1 MAIDESP
8 LYVEAS
14 LRKCHAFYLFS
25 VFILKPSLNSI
36 RKHGIRQ
43 GSNGSDLHVILLSR
57 MRKKIWSSM
66 YLWTMSEFLRFF
78 FKKPLRKKYFASQNQ
93 HLNCKIANSELVCT
107 CYCGYS
113 VHILQ
118 RIVMKLYS
126 LATLVLAQLYPCFPA
141 HS

>member
-57 MRKKIWSSM
+57 MRKKNM
-66 YLWTMSEFLRFF
+66 EFNVSLDYVRIFEIFF
-78 FKKPLRKKYFASQNQ
+78 QKASKKKVF
-93 HLNCKIANSELVCT
+93 
-107 CYCGYS
+107 
-113 VHILQ
+113 
-118 RIVMKLYS
+118 
-126 LATLVLAQLYPCFPA
+126 CFPEPA
-141 HS
+141 LELQNS